1 MPDLT
6 STVVWQLARFQ
17 DFSAAQLYAIFA
29 AREAVFVVE
38 QHCPY
43 QELDGLDLEAHHL
56 VGWVGDQV
64 AAYLRILG
72 PGSRFAEPSIGR
84 VLTALDF
91 RRQELGREAMMRAI
105 DYMQT
110 AYPGRDICIS
120 AQTYLE
126 NFYGSFGFRTVSEPY
141 LEDDIPHIEMLRS
154 AHQRR

>member
-1 MPDLT
+1 MSSVSIIRWQIARLEDLPLR
-6 STVVWQLARFQ
+6 S
-17 DFSAAQLYAIFA
+17 LYAILA

-43 QELDGLDLEAHHL
+43 QELDGLDLEARHL
-56 VGWVGDQV
+56 VGWHGEEV

-84 VLTALDF
+84 VLTTIDF
-91 RRQELGREAMMRAI
+91 RRHGLGREAMARAI
-105 DYMQT
+105 EFMKT
-110 AYPGRDICIS
+110 VYPGSDIRIS

-154 AHQRR
+154 AQD